1 MPLFVRV
8 ECPRSCLRVG
18 LGYAGERV
26 VRKQV
31 VYRLQQR
38 GTTRRLIQPLP
49 ALLSGVG
56 WLRFG
61 VDGLSVLQE
70 MFLSRTTANSAVT
83 DMFFYHPITRSITL
97 EAVSVGDGFYRVSFW
112 AFFQLRVLV
121 CDDSESR

>member
-56 WLRFG
+56 WLRFSLIL
-61 VDGLSVLQE
+61 VYR
-70 MFLSRTTANSAVT
+70 FKA
-83 DMFFYHPITRSITL
+83 SIRGGWTQRYPK
-97 EAVSVGDGFYRVSFW
+97 GI
-112 AFFQLRVLV
+112 
-121 CDDSESR
+121 